1 MRRITR
7 RTFLG
12 AVGAGATALG
22 TLPGSDVAPAGAQV
36 TKRLSIATGGTGGVY
51 YPVGG
56 GIAALISKYAPGV
69 EATAEATAAS
79 ADNLKLLHAGQ
90 VALGLTGADIA
101 AEAARGQLKGL
112 PEKVAVRTLASIY
125 ANFMHIVTLEGSE
138 IRSVPDLK
146 GKRVS
151 MGAPGSGTEI
161 KGLRILDTYGLT
173 PKDLRSHDRLSV
185 VESVGAIKDH
195 KIDAFFWNSAVP
207 TGAIL
212 DLAATPGLRMRLVP
226 HAEIVPKL
234 VQKHGAFYFAGVI
247 PRGAYKGI
255 ETDVPVA
262 AETHALVAHERMEE
276 PLAYQITKIL
286 LEHTPELVAVHSAA
300 KELTPTGA
308 VQGSA
313 VPFHP
318 GAIRYYRERGIAV
331 PA

>member
-1 MRRITR
+1 MERITR
-7 RTFLG
+7 RIFVKT
-12 AVGAGATALG
+12 VGAGAALG
-22 TLPGSDVAPAGAQV
+22 TLRGWDVPGALAQV
-36 TKRLSIATGGTGGVY
+36 KTRLSIATGGTGGVY

-79 ADNLKLLHAGQ
+79 VDNLKLLHTGK
-90 VALGLTGADIA
+90 VALGLAGADIA
-101 AEAARGQLKGL
+101 AEAAQGQLKGL
-112 PEKVAVRTLASIY
+112 KEKVAVRTIASIY
-125 ANFMHIVTLEGSE
+125 ANFMHIVTLDTSE
-138 IRSVPDLK
+138 IRAVPDLK

-161 KGLRILDTYGLT
+161 KGLRILEAYGLA

-185 VESVGAIKDH
+185 VESVGAIKDQ

-212 DLAATPGLRMRLVP
+212 DLAATPGLTMRLVA

-234 VQKHGAFYFAGVI
+234 VQKHGSFYFAGTI
-247 PRGAYKGI
+247 PRGAYKGV
-255 ETDVPVA
+255 EADVAVA

-276 PLAYQITKIL
+276 ALAYQIAKIL

-300 KELTPTGA
+300 KELTLTGA

-318 GAIRYYRERGIAV
+318 GAIRYYKERGIAL

>member
-1 MRRITR
+1 MARITR
-7 RTFLG
+7 RGFLTT
-12 AVGAGATALG
+12 AGAGAALA
-22 TLPGSDVAPAGAQV
+22 TLHGPDLPRVSAQV
-36 TKRLSIATGGTGGVY
+36 KTRLSIATGGTGGVY

-79 ADNLKLLHAGQ
+79 VDNLKLLHTGK

-101 AEAARGQLKGL
+101 AEALQGHLKGL
-112 PEKVAVRTLASIY
+112 KERVAARTIASIY
-125 ANFMHIVTLEGSE
+125 ANFMHIVTLESSE
-138 IRSVPDLK
+138 LRAVPDLK

-161 KGLRILDTYGLT
+161 KGLRILDAYGLA

-185 VESVGAIKDH
+185 VESVGAIKDQ

-212 DLAATPGLRMRLVP
+212 DLAATPGLKMRLIP

-234 VQKHGAFYFAGVI
+234 VQKHGAFYFVGVI
-247 PRGAYKGI
+247 PRDAYRGVDA
-255 ETDVPVA
+255 DVAVA

-276 PLAYQITKIL
+276 LLAYQITKIL
-286 LEHTPELVAVHSAA
+286 IEHTAELVAVHSAA
-300 KELTPTGA
+300 KELTLKGA
-308 VQGSA
+308 VLGSA

-318 GAIRYYRERGIAV
+318 GAVRYYKERGIAI